1 MGRDHAVVLGA
12 GIAGLLAARVLAGA
26 YGRVTVADRDPL
38 PDAAGTRR
46 GVPQGRHAH
55 NLLPSGS
62 AAIGELFPGLLDELE
77 AGGAPVVRDFAELR
91 FAPAGRPLRLTGPV
105 DGPFLYMPSR
115 PYLEGRLRARVRALP
130 GVTVADRCEAVGL
143 AATPARDRVTGVRL
157 VRAGT
162 AEVLDADLVVDAT
175 GRGGRAAAWLAE
187 LGCARPPEERLPVD
201 VGYATR
207 HLRLRPGDL
216 AGQKFVAFGAA
227 PDRPA
232 GFVLFAQEGGQWVL
246 TIFGY
251 GAHHPPTDADGGLA
265 FLARVAPPDV
275 LAAVRAAEPLDG
287 VVTHRFPTDVRRR
300 WDRVR
305 QLPAGLAAIGD
316 AVCSSNPSYAL
327 GMSAAALQAL
337 ALRDSL
343 ARGDRDPA
351 RRFLRAAA
359 RPADRAWQLATGAD
373 LALPHVEAP
382 RPLPAR
388 LVGAYVE
395 RVLAAGGRDPVVAQR
410 FVRVAALQDP
420 LPRLLRPGTA
430 ARVLLGA
437 RGSAAAA
444 GAPAVPVGR

>member
-1 MGRDHAVVLGA
+1 
-12 GIAGLLAARVLAGA
+12 
-26 YGRVTVADRDPL
+26 
-38 PDAAGTRR
+38 
-46 GVPQGRHAH
+46 
-55 NLLPSGS
+55 
-62 AAIGELFPGLLDELE
+62 
-77 AGGAPVVRDFAELR
+77 
-91 FAPAGRPLRLTGPV
+91 
-105 DGPFLYMPSR
+105 DGPFLYIPSR

-251 GAHHPPTDADGGLA
+251 GAHHPPADADGGLA

-395 RVLAAGGRDPVVAQR
+395 RVLAAGGRDPVVAER
-410 FVRVAALQDP
+410 FLRVAALQDP